1 MTTGINWEKGHI
13 SAEHWTKGYRENTED
28 LPDIIALSSQI
39 LKMEKKRENILKKI
53 LQDAS
58 PKLKKKSEKFRT
70 KTHYCKLKQL
80 KISQEC
86 SKKTDHL
93 LPVSLKE

>member
-58 PKLKKKSEKFRT
+58 PKLKKNLKNLERKLTIANSNNLKSPRNAP
-70 KTHYCKLKQL
+70 
-80 KISQEC
+80 
-86 SKKTDHL
+86 KKTTTYYQY
-93 LPVSLKE
+93 P